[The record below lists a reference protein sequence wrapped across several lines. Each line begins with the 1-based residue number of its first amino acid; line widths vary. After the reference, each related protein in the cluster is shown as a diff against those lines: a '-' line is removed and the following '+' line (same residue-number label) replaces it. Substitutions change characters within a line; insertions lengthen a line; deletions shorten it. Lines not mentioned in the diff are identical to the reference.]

1 MNRER
6 LLMLVEIAIF
16 AAIGIVLDMSPIS
29 LPQGGSISFVMV
41 PIVLIAMRWGI
52 GGGLLVGLL
61 IGGLQLVLGPKI
73 YHWAQALLDYG
84 VAFTAVGFAAMVR
97 IPLLKAVAATNKVSI
112 AIYVTVGAIIGGF
125 LRCFAHVLSGVIFFA
140 EYAGD
145 QNVWVYS
152 IVYNA
157 TYMLPSIVLT
167 AVACAILFTAAPKL
181 LKR

>member
-16 AAIGIVLDMSPIS
+16 AAIGIILDMLSFS
-29 LPQGGSISFVMV
+29 LPQGGSVSFVMV
-41 PIVLIAMRWGI
+41 PIVLMAMRWGI
-52 GGGLLVGLL
+52 GAGLVTGLL
-61 IGGLQLVLGPKI
+61 IGVLQMVLGPKI

-84 VAFTAVGFAAMVR
+84 FAFTAVGLAAVVR
-97 IPLLKAVAATNKVSI
+97 QPLLTALAGMNKVKI
-112 AIYVTVGAIIGGF
+112 AIYVSIGAIIGGL
-125 LRCFAHVLSGVIFFA
+125 LRYFVHTLSGVVFFS

-152 IVYNA
+152 IVYNGS
-157 TYMLPSIVLT
+157 YMLPAIILT
-167 AVACAILFTAAPKL
+167 AVVCAFLFTASPKL